1 MKFKVGDKVRIKEN
15 LKKGNNYKYYV
26 NHTMQSLAG
35 KIVTIK
41 KIDDIYLLSYNI
53 EEDDGKWNWTE
64 DMLEELKK
72 PTKEELLKMP
82 EGTKVITDKKENNE
96 FIFDG
101 RDIFE
106 NEDEDYFYNIDVNE
120 DLSLDAGD
128 CGTKIIEIQTQKY
141 ETCWKENYQNKPE
154 ENNLLILTHIENNN
168 VKVRNINLN
177 ELPEDKKEKIIKEL
191 EDVLKCRG

>member
-1 MKFKVGDKVRIKEN
+1 MKFKVGDKVRV
-15 LKKGNNYKYYV
+15 KKDLEEGHDYKYYV
-26 NHTMQSLAG
+26 DSIMQDLAG

-41 KIDDIYLLSYNI
+41 SVRVESYKIEQDNGYWD
-53 EEDDGKWNWTE
+53 WTE
-64 DMLEELKK
+64 DMLEEIKK

-82 EGTKVITDKKENNE
+82 EGTKVIIDKEENNE

-101 RDIFE
+101 DDMFE
-106 NEDEDYFYNIDVNE
+106 NDEGDFFWDVDVNE
-120 DLSLDAGD
+120 DLSLDSED

-141 ETCWKENYQNKPE
+141 ETYWKEDYQNKPE

-168 VKVRNINLN
+168 VKVGNINLN

-191 EDVLKCRG
+191 KDVLK